1 MGVILKRCTGNSL
14 WITMW
19 RTMFPRS
26 RPHIRGKLP
35 KVQSIY
41 GPYKYMYAR
50 IIWIHA
56 VTWPPGGAFGTIFP
70 VLSYW
75 RSIYWY
81 LHLCSGPITP
91 FVLKYDLYYDRIYPV
106 VKYLGCYWV
115 GTPSRV
121 MWCTHMLKIG
131 SIRDPASCLLL
142 EVICISMHKQKSEY
156 RSIGTPIP

>member
-41 GPYKYMYAR
+41 GPYKYMYAQ

-121 MWCTHMLKIG
+121 MWCTHISVVRKRRRTAISPATHAQCAVYFFKILC
-131 SIRDPASCLLL
+131 IPRLPA
-142 EVICISMHKQKSEY
+142 
-156 RSIGTPIP
+156 